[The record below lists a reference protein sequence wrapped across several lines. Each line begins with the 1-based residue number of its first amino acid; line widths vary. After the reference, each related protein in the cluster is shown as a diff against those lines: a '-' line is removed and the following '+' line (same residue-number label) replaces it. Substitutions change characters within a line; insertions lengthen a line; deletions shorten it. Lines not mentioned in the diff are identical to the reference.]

1 MQKANNNFTVE
12 ALVAKYRNFVDEHCP
27 KSCEFDGVHEFV
39 MPYNDEAEEQLLAT
53 LYKRVAGENA
63 DQAILEALSKYVADF
78 YVDALKET
86 ELVFLANHFSEVSES
101 IFDCLYHNLRTTL
114 DFSLEK
120 PSKVAYDTLTTA
132 KIGTGKT
139 IFIANSGFGD
149 IAMLFPGCTIKGY
162 SSEEE
167 NYKSEAWALGQ
178 IRLFAAGIKS
188 EIKPF
193 YEDTKN
199 SQYMSDVD
207 IAIFGTDDCYSDLF
221 FNGSEHLFLYMKPNS
236 EFLLFLDKQNAAGNS
251 MAGLTKMLVE
261 KKCIYSIVS
270 FEEPNAILS
279 TTQTTICVR
288 ANKSTSDVV
297 CIKNNATGEQMQLS
311 ANMLDPTILWPS
323 YYLTAKPKEGIS
335 LSEIVS
341 FLDFRPK
348 KKEDIV
354 FKKTTFN
361 DEKECIEWI
370 LSDKEKT
377 IPVIAPIN
385 LSTGYEDAELYE
397 AQLKQAGDPLFEKLL
412 GWLGKISQPCVFCY
426 GRKDKFIAGYIRK
439 IPSEGIVAY
448 RQLVCLVPKKGIDV
462 RYVAALLL
470 TPEVRNQIISI
481 CEGEVDAHLF
491 PLIMDKIIVPNH
503 TDLERATFLSEANYN
518 AFESSRKE
526 LEQEHKSYI
535 KAVHMRKHAL
545 TQSASSIEATFYAL
559 NAYRER
565 KEGTISDNERISRI
579 AQTTVKDAF
588 EYLSKATK
596 DLLVKLDHIADVE
609 YTFNKPEWI
618 NPEEFVESYIQK
630 HENGWV
636 NFKPVVKW
644 AKGHNLAD
652 KDLTDLSGETILHKG
667 EPIYTMMFPRDAL
680 KQILDNIV
688 SNAISHGF
696 IDKSCHNYQLRFS
709 WEIDGTTLKICVE
722 NNGAPIPSDRSTS
735 SLLEYGVSTS
745 LNSNGHHGI
754 GCNEID
760 GIMRK
765 YDGKIELVSSPDDEF
780 RVKYI
785 LTFNRIFSKLFRYER
800 LRFRLNPSSLG

>member
-1 MQKANNNFTVE
+1 MQTVNNNFTVE

-27 KSCEFDGVHEFV
+27 KSCESDGVHKFD

-162 SSEEE
+162 SSKEEICK
-167 NYKSEAWALGQ
+167 NKVWALGQ

-188 EIKPF
+188 EIKQ
-193 YEDTKN
+193 YSKDTEN
-199 SQYMSDVD
+199 SQYMADID
-207 IAIFGTDDCYSDLF
+207 IAIFGATENSSCIKAEMLF
-221 FNGSEHLFLYMKPNS
+221 TFMPQNS
-236 EFLLFLDKQNAAGNS
+236 ESMLFMNKREAVDLSLANFTTKLAKDKQ
-251 MAGLTKMLVE
+251 
-261 KKCIYSIVS
+261 IYSIVS
-270 FEEPNAILS
+270 LKETEETQARS
-279 TTQTTICVR
+279 TEKRIFLHV
-288 ANKSTSDVV
+288 NKAVNSSI
-297 CIKNNATGEQMQLS
+297 CIKNAVTGKETKISPDLL
-311 ANMLDPTILWPS
+311 NPEILWPS
-323 YYLTAKPKEGIS
+323 YYLTAKPKEGMS

-341 FLDFRPK
+341 FQDLKPK
-348 KKEDIV
+348 NKEDIV
-354 FKKTTFN
+354 FKKTRFN

-370 LSDKEKT
+370 LSDKEKN
-377 IPVIAPIN
+377 ILVVAPTN
-385 LSTGYEDAELYE
+385 LSTRYEDAKLCKENLHP
-397 AQLKQAGDPLFEKLL
+397 AGTPLFEKQLGLL
-412 GWLGKISQPCVFCY
+412 SNIMQPCVLLF
-426 GRKDKFIAGYIRK
+426 GRKDKLVAGYIK
-439 IPSEGIVAY
+439 DLPSEGIVAY
-448 RQLVCLVPKKGIDV
+448 WLFACLVPKEGIDV

-481 CEGEVDAHLF
+481 CEGEVDAQLF

-526 LEQEHKSYI
+526 LEQEHESYI
-535 KAVHMRKHAL
+535 KAVRMRKHAL
-545 TQSASSIEATFYAL
+545 TQSASAIEATFYAL

-565 KEGTISDNERISRI
+565 QNGTISDNERISHI
-579 AQTTVKDAF
+579 KQTTVKDAF
-588 EYLSKATK
+588 EYLSMATK

-609 YTFNKPEWI
+609 YTFTKPEWI

-696 IDKSCHNYQLRFS
+696 IDKSYHNYQLRFS
-709 WEIDGTTLKICVE
+709 WETDGTALKMCVE

-760 GIMRK
+760 SIMRK

-785 LTFNRIFSKLFRYER
+785 LTFNRTNILKTL
-800 LRFRLNPSSLG
+800 

>member
-1 MQKANNNFTVE
+1 MQTVNNNFTVE

-27 KSCEFDGVHEFV
+27 KESYWDPKEGNISGPLDPIDC
-39 MPYNDEAEEQLLAT
+39 YAEAHLLVT
-53 LYKRVAGENA
+53 LYKRIAGENT
-63 DQAILEALSKYVADF
+63 DQNILEALSKYTAAF
-78 YVDALKET
+78 YTNALNE
-86 ELVFLANHFSEVSES
+86 EEMDFLANHFSKVSTF
-101 IFDCLYHNLRTTL
+101 IFNNFADKYTKGWIGRPTQKVYEII
-114 DFSLEK
+114 EK
-120 PSKVAYDTLTTA
+120 LKKVEA
-132 KIGTGKT
+132 GKT
-139 IFIANSGFGD
+139 IFIGGAGLCD
-149 IAMLFPGCTIKGY
+149 MALLFPNCTIKGY
-162 SSEEE
+162 SEYDFFEEYIGDKE
-167 NYKSEAWALGQ
+167 MWALGQ

-193 YEDTKN
+193 HEDTKN

-207 IAIFGTDDCYSDLF
+207 IAIFDTADRYSYPF
-221 FNGSEHLFLYMKPNS
+221 SNGSEHLFQYMKPNS
-236 EFLLFLDKQNAAGNS
+236 KFLLFLDKQNAAGNS

-270 FEEPNAILS
+270 FEEPNAIFGTN
-279 TTQTTICVR
+279 TTKTTICVC
-288 ANKSTSDVV
+288 ANKAVSNVV
-297 CIKNNATGEQMQLS
+297 CIKNDATGDLIQLS

-323 YYLTAKPKEGIS
+323 YYLTAKSKEGIA

-341 FLDFRPK
+341 FQDLKPK
-348 KKEDIV
+348 NMEDIV

-370 LSDKEKT
+370 LSDKEKN
-377 IPVIAPIN
+377 ILVVAPTN
-385 LSTGYEDAELYE
+385 LSTRYEDAKLCKEILHP
-397 AQLKQAGDPLFEKLL
+397 AGDPLFEKQLGLL
-412 GWLGKISQPCVFCY
+412 CNIMQPCVLLY
-426 GRKDKFIAGYIRK
+426 GRKDKLVAGYIK
-439 IPSEGIVAY
+439 DLPSEGIVAY
-448 RQLVCLVPKKGIDV
+448 RQFACLVPKEGIDV

-470 TPEVRNQIISI
+470 TPEVKNQIMSI
-481 CEGEVDAHLF
+481 CEGEVDAQLF

-535 KAVHMRKHAL
+535 KAVRMRKHAL

-565 KEGTISDNERISRI
+565 KNGTISDNERISRI

-609 YTFNKPEWI
+609 YTFTKPEWI

-696 IDKSCHNYQLRFS
+696 IDKSYHNYQLRFS
-709 WEIDGTTLKICVE
+709 WETDGTALKMCVE

-745 LNSNGHHGI
+745 LNSKGHHGI

-760 GIMRK
+760 SIMRK
-765 YDGKIELVSSPDDEF
+765 YDGKIELVSSPDDKF

-785 LTFNRIFSKLFRYER
+785 LTFNRTNILKTL
-800 LRFRLNPSSLG
+800 

>member
-1 MQKANNNFTVE
+1 MQTVNNNFTVE

-27 KSCEFDGVHEFV
+27 KESYWDPKEGNISGPLDPIDC
-39 MPYNDEAEEQLLAT
+39 YAEAHLLVT
-53 LYKRVAGENA
+53 LYKRIAGENT
-63 DQAILEALSKYVADF
+63 DQNILEALSKYTAAF
-78 YVDALKET
+78 YTNALNE
-86 ELVFLANHFSEVSES
+86 EEMDFLANHFSKVSTF
-101 IFDCLYHNLRTTL
+101 IFNNFADKYTKGWIGRPTQKVYEII
-114 DFSLEK
+114 EK
-120 PSKVAYDTLTTA
+120 LKKVEA
-132 KIGTGKT
+132 GKT
-139 IFIANSGFGD
+139 IFIGGAGLCD
-149 IAMLFPGCTIKGY
+149 MALLFPNCTIKGY
-162 SSEEE
+162 SEYGFLEELSGDKE
-167 NYKSEAWALGQ
+167 MWALGQ

-188 EIKPF
+188 EIKPL

-207 IAIFGTDDCYSDLF
+207 IAIFDTADRYSYPF
-221 FNGSEHLFLYMKPNS
+221 SNGSEHLFQYMKPNS

-270 FEEPNAILS
+270 FEEPNAIFGTN
-279 TTQTTICVR
+279 TTKTTICVC
-288 ANKSTSDVV
+288 ANKAVSNIV
-297 CIKNNATGEQMQLS
+297 CIKNDATGDLIQLS

-323 YYLTAKPKEGIS
+323 YYLTAKSKEGIT

-341 FLDFRPK
+341 FQDLGPK
-348 KKEDIV
+348 NKENLV

-361 DEKECIEWI
+361 NEKECIEWI
-370 LSDKEKT
+370 LSDKEKN
-377 IPVIAPIN
+377 ILVVAPTN
-385 LSTGYEDAELYE
+385 LSTRYEDTKLCKENLHPAD
-397 AQLKQAGDPLFEKLL
+397 DPLFEKQL
-412 GWLGKISQPCVFCY
+412 GLFSNIMQPCVLLF
-426 GRKDKFIAGYIRK
+426 GRKDKLVAGYIK
-439 IPSEGIVAY
+439 DLPSEGIVAY
-448 RQLVCLVPKKGIDV
+448 SQLACLVPKEGIDV

-470 TPEVRNQIISI
+470 TSEVRNQIMSI
-481 CEGEVDAHLF
+481 CEGEVDAQLF

-535 KAVHMRKHAL
+535 KAVRMRKHAL
-545 TQSASSIEATFYAL
+545 TQSASAIEATFYAL

-565 KEGTISDNERISRI
+565 QNGTISDNERISRI
-579 AQTTVKDAF
+579 KQTTVKDAF
-588 EYLSKATK
+588 EYLSMATK

-609 YTFNKPEWI
+609 YTFTKPEWI
-618 NPEEFVESYIQK
+618 NPEEFVESYIQN

-644 AKGHNLAD
+644 TKGHNLAD
-652 KDLTDLSGETILHKG
+652 KDLTDLSGETILRKG

-696 IDKSCHNYQLRFS
+696 KDESRNDYQLCFS
-709 WEIDGTTLKICVE
+709 WETDGIALKICVE
-722 NNGAPIPSDRSTS
+722 NNGAPIPADRSTL

-785 LTFNRIFSKLFRYER
+785 LTFNRTNILKTL
-800 LRFRLNPSSLG
+800 

>member
-1 MQKANNNFTVE
+1 MQTVNNNFTVE

-27 KSCEFDGVHEFV
+27 KSCESDGVHKFD

-167 NYKSEAWALGQ
+167 ICKNKVWALGQ

-188 EIKPF
+188 EIKQ
-193 YEDTKN
+193 YSKDTEN
-199 SQYMSDVD
+199 SQYMADID
-207 IAIFGTDDCYSDLF
+207 IAIFGATENSSCIKAEMLF
-221 FNGSEHLFLYMKPNS
+221 TFMPQNS
-236 EFLLFLDKQNAAGNS
+236 ESMLFMNKREAVDLSLANFTTKLAKDKQ
-251 MAGLTKMLVE
+251 
-261 KKCIYSIVS
+261 IYSIVS
-270 FEEPNAILS
+270 LKETEETQARS
-279 TTQTTICVR
+279 TEKRIFLHV
-288 ANKSTSDVV
+288 NKAVNSSI
-297 CIKNNATGEQMQLS
+297 CIKNAVTGKETKISPDLL
-311 ANMLDPTILWPS
+311 NPEILWPS
-323 YYLTAKPKEGIS
+323 YYLTAKPKEGMS

-341 FLDFRPK
+341 FQDLKPK
-348 KKEDIV
+348 NKEDIV
-354 FKKTTFN
+354 FKKTRFN

-370 LSDKEKT
+370 LSDKEKN
-377 IPVIAPIN
+377 ILVVAPTN
-385 LSTGYEDAELYE
+385 LSTRYEDAKLCKENLHP
-397 AQLKQAGDPLFEKLL
+397 AGTPLFEKQLGLL
-412 GWLGKISQPCVFCY
+412 SNIMQPCVLLF
-426 GRKDKFIAGYIRK
+426 GRKDKLVAGYIK
-439 IPSEGIVAY
+439 DLPSEGIVAY
-448 RQLVCLVPKKGIDV
+448 WLFACFVPKEGIDV

-481 CEGEVDAHLF
+481 CEGEVDAQLF

-526 LEQEHKSYI
+526 LEQEHESYI
-535 KAVHMRKHAL
+535 KAVRMRKHAL
-545 TQSASSIEATFYAL
+545 TQSASAIEATFYAL

-565 KEGTISDNERISRI
+565 QNGTISDNERISRI
-579 AQTTVKDAF
+579 KQTTVKDAF
-588 EYLSKATK
+588 EYLSMATK

-609 YTFNKPEWI
+609 YTFTKPEWI

-652 KDLTDLSGETILHKG
+652 KDLTDLSEEIILHKG
-667 EPIYTMMFPRDAL
+667 DPIYTMMFPRDAL

-696 IDKSCHNYQLRFS
+696 KDESRHDYQLRFS
-709 WEIDGTTLKICVE
+709 WETDGTALKICVE

-760 GIMRK
+760 SIMRK
-765 YDGKIELVSSPDDEF
+765 YDGMIELVSSPDDEF

-785 LTFNRIFSKLFRYER
+785 LTFNRTNILKTL
-800 LRFRLNPSSLG
+800 

>member
-1 MQKANNNFTVE
+1 MQTVNNNFTVE

-27 KSCEFDGVHEFV
+27 KESYGDPKEGKISGPFD
-39 MPYNDEAEEQLLAT
+39 PIDTYPEAHLLVT

-63 DQAILEALSKYVADF
+63 AQNILEALSKYTVAF
-78 YVDALKET
+78 YANALNE
-86 ELVFLANHFSEVSES
+86 EEMDYLANHFSKVSTF
-101 IFDCLYHNLRTTL
+101 IFNNFADKYSHCWIDRL
-114 DFSLEK
+114 SQ
-120 PSKVAYDTLTTA
+120 KVYEI
-132 KIGTGKT
+132 IGKLKKVEAGKT
-139 IFIANSGFGD
+139 IFIGGAGLCD
-149 IAMLFPGCTIKGY
+149 IALLFPNCTIKGY
-162 SSEEE
+162 SEYGFFEELSGDKE
-167 NYKSEAWALGQ
+167 MWALGQ

-193 YEDTKN
+193 CEDTKN

-207 IAIFGTDDCYSDLF
+207 IAIFDTADCYSYPLS
-221 FNGSEHLFLYMKPNS
+221 NGSEHLFQYMKPNS
-236 EFLLFLDKQNAAGNS
+236 EFLLFLDKQYAAGNS
-251 MAGLTKMLVE
+251 MAGLGKMLVE
-261 KKCIYSIVS
+261 KKSIYSIVS
-270 FEEPNAILS
+270 FEEPNTILRTD
-279 TTQTTICVR
+279 TTKTTICVR

-323 YYLTAKPKEGIS
+323 YYLTEKPKEGIS

-341 FLDFRPK
+341 FLDLRPK
-348 KKEDIV
+348 KKEDFV
-354 FKKTTFN
+354 FKKTKFN
-361 DEKECIEWI
+361 DEKDGIEWI
-370 LSDKEKT
+370 LSDKEKNILVVT
-377 IPVIAPIN
+377 PKN
-385 LSTGYEDAELYE
+385 LSTGYEDAELCKE
-397 AQLKQAGDPLFEKLL
+397 KLNLAGDPIFENHLGLL
-412 GWLGKISQPCVFCY
+412 SKIMQPCILLY
-426 GRKDKFIAGYIRK
+426 GRKDKFVAGYIK
-439 IPSEGIVAY
+439 DLPSEGIVAY
-448 RQLVCLVPKKGIDV
+448 SQLACLVPKEGIDV
-462 RYVAALLL
+462 RYVTALLL
-470 TPEVRNQIISI
+470 TPEVKNQIMSI
-481 CEGEVDAHLF
+481 CEGEVDVQLF

-503 TDLERATFLSEANYN
+503 SDLERATFLSEANYN
-518 AFESSRKE
+518 AFASSRKE
-526 LEQEHKSYI
+526 LEQEHKHYV
-535 KAVHMRKHAL
+535 KAVRMRKHAL

-565 KEGTISDNERISRI
+565 KNGTISDNERISRI

-609 YTFNKPEWI
+609 YTFTKPEWI

-630 HENGWV
+630 YENGWV

-652 KDLTDLSGETILHKG
+652 KDLTDLSGEIILHKG

-696 IDKSCHNYQLRFS
+696 KVESRHDYQLRFS
-709 WEIDGTTLKICVE
+709 WETDGIALKICVE

-780 RVKYI
+780 KVKYI
-785 LTFNRIFSKLFRYER
+785 LTFNRTNILKTL
-800 LRFRLNPSSLG
+800 

>member
-1 MQKANNNFTVE
+1 MQTVNNNFTVE

-27 KSCEFDGVHEFV
+27 KESYWDPKEGNISGPLDPIDC
-39 MPYNDEAEEQLLAT
+39 YAEAHLLVT
-53 LYKRVAGENA
+53 LYKRIAGENT
-63 DQAILEALSKYVADF
+63 DQNILEALSKYTVAF
-78 YVDALKET
+78 YTNALNE
-86 ELVFLANHFSEVSES
+86 EEMDFLANHFSKVSTF
-101 IFDCLYHNLRTTL
+101 IFNNFADKYTKGWIGRPTQKVYEII
-114 DFSLEK
+114 EK
-120 PSKVAYDTLTTA
+120 LKKVEA
-132 KIGTGKT
+132 GKT
-139 IFIANSGFGD
+139 IFIGGAGLCD
-149 IAMLFPGCTIKGY
+149 MALLFPNCTIKGY
-162 SSEEE
+162 SEYDFFEEHIGDKE
-167 NYKSEAWALGQ
+167 MWALGQ

-193 YEDTKN
+193 HEDTKN

-207 IAIFGTDDCYSDLF
+207 IAIFDTADRYSYPF
-221 FNGSEHLFLYMKPNS
+221 SNGSEHLFQYMKPNS
-236 EFLLFLDKQNAAGNS
+236 KFLLFLDKQNAAGNS

-270 FEEPNAILS
+270 FEEPNAIFGTN
-279 TTQTTICVR
+279 TTKTTICVC
-288 ANKSTSDVV
+288 ANKAVSNVV
-297 CIKNNATGEQMQLS
+297 CIKNDATGDLIQLS

-323 YYLTAKPKEGIS
+323 YYLTAKSKEGIA

-341 FLDFRPK
+341 FQDLKPK
-348 KKEDIV
+348 NMEDIV

-370 LSDKEKT
+370 LSDKEKN
-377 IPVIAPIN
+377 ILVVAPTN
-385 LSTGYEDAELYE
+385 LSTRYEDAKLCKENLHP
-397 AQLKQAGDPLFEKLL
+397 AGDPLFEKQLGLL
-412 GWLGKISQPCVFCY
+412 CNIMQPCVLLY
-426 GRKDKFIAGYIRK
+426 GRKDKLVAGYIK
-439 IPSEGIVAY
+439 DLPSEGIVAY
-448 RQLVCLVPKKGIDV
+448 RQFACLVPKEGIDV

-470 TPEVRNQIISI
+470 TPEVKNQIMSI
-481 CEGEVDAHLF
+481 CEGEVDAQLF

-535 KAVHMRKHAL
+535 KAVRMRKHAL

-565 KEGTISDNERISRI
+565 KNGTISDNERISRI

-588 EYLSKATK
+588 EYLSMATK

-609 YTFNKPEWI
+609 YTFTKPEWI

-696 IDKSCHNYQLRFS
+696 IDKSYHNYQLRFS
-709 WEIDGTTLKICVE
+709 WETDGTALKMCVE

-760 GIMRK
+760 SIMRK

-785 LTFNRIFSKLFRYER
+785 LTFNRTNILKTL
-800 LRFRLNPSSLG
+800 

>member
-1 MQKANNNFTVE
+1 MQTVNNNFTVE

-27 KSCEFDGVHEFV
+27 KESYWDPKEGNISGPLDPIDC
-39 MPYNDEAEEQLLAT
+39 YAEAHLLVT
-53 LYKRVAGENA
+53 LYKRIAGENT
-63 DQAILEALSKYVADF
+63 DQNILEALSKYTAAF
-78 YVDALKET
+78 YTNALNE
-86 ELVFLANHFSEVSES
+86 EEMDFLANHFSKVSTF
-101 IFDCLYHNLRTTL
+101 IFNNFADKYTKGWIGRPTQKVYEII
-114 DFSLEK
+114 EK
-120 PSKVAYDTLTTA
+120 LKKVEA
-132 KIGTGKT
+132 GKT
-139 IFIANSGFGD
+139 IFIGGAGLCD
-149 IAMLFPGCTIKGY
+149 MALLFPNCTIKGY
-162 SSEEE
+162 SEYGFLEELSGDKE
-167 NYKSEAWALGQ
+167 MWALGQ

-188 EIKPF
+188 EIKPL

-207 IAIFGTDDCYSDLF
+207 IAIFDTADRYSYPF
-221 FNGSEHLFLYMKPNS
+221 SNGSEHLFQYMKPNS

-270 FEEPNAILS
+270 FEEPNAIFGTN
-279 TTQTTICVR
+279 TTKTTICVC
-288 ANKSTSDVV
+288 ANKAVSNIV
-297 CIKNNATGEQMQLS
+297 CIKNDATGDLIQLS
-311 ANMLDPTILWPS
+311 ANMLDPTILWSS
-323 YYLTAKPKEGIS
+323 YYLTAKSKEGIT

-341 FLDFRPK
+341 FQDLGPK
-348 KKEDIV
+348 NKENLV

-370 LSDKEKT
+370 LSDKEKN
-377 IPVIAPIN
+377 ILVVAPTN
-385 LSTGYEDAELYE
+385 LSTRYEDTKLCKENLHPAD
-397 AQLKQAGDPLFEKLL
+397 DPLFEKQL
-412 GWLGKISQPCVFCY
+412 GLFSNIMQPCVLLF
-426 GRKDKFIAGYIRK
+426 GRKDKLVAGYIK
-439 IPSEGIVAY
+439 DLPSEGIVAY
-448 RQLVCLVPKKGIDV
+448 RQFACLVPKEGIDV
-462 RYVAALLL
+462 RYVTALLL
-470 TPEVRNQIISI
+470 IPEVRNQIMSI
-481 CEGEVDAHLF
+481 CEGEVDAQLF

-535 KAVHMRKHAL
+535 KAVRMRKHAL
-545 TQSASSIEATFYAL
+545 TQSASAIEATFYAL

-565 KEGTISDNERISRI
+565 QNGTISDNERISRI
-579 AQTTVKDAF
+579 KQTTVKDAF
-588 EYLSKATK
+588 EYLSMATK

-609 YTFNKPEWI
+609 YTFTKPEWI
-618 NPEEFVESYIQK
+618 NPEEFIESYIQK

-644 AKGHNLAD
+644 TKGHNLAD
-652 KDLTDLSGETILHKG
+652 KDLTDLSGETILRKG

-696 IDKSCHNYQLRFS
+696 KDESRNDYQLCFS
-709 WEIDGTTLKICVE
+709 WETDGIALKICVE
-722 NNGAPIPSDRSTS
+722 NNGAPIPADRSTS

-785 LTFNRIFSKLFRYER
+785 LTFNRTNILKTL
-800 LRFRLNPSSLG
+800 

>member
-1 MQKANNNFTVE
+1 
-12 ALVAKYRNFVDEHCP
+12 
-27 KSCEFDGVHEFV
+27 
-39 MPYNDEAEEQLLAT
+39 
-53 LYKRVAGENA
+53 
-63 DQAILEALSKYVADF
+63 
-78 YVDALKET
+78 
-86 ELVFLANHFSEVSES
+86 
-101 IFDCLYHNLRTTL
+101 
-114 DFSLEK
+114 
-120 PSKVAYDTLTTA
+120 
-132 KIGTGKT
+132 
-139 IFIANSGFGD
+139 
-149 IAMLFPGCTIKGY
+149 
-162 SSEEE
+162 
-167 NYKSEAWALGQ
+167 
-178 IRLFAAGIKS
+178 
-188 EIKPF
+188 
-193 YEDTKN
+193 
-199 SQYMSDVD
+199 
-207 IAIFGTDDCYSDLF
+207 
-221 FNGSEHLFLYMKPNS
+221 MKPNS
-236 EFLLFLDKQNAAGNS
+236 KFLLFLDKQNAAGNS

-270 FEEPNAILS
+270 FEEPNAIFGTN
-279 TTQTTICVR
+279 TTKTTICVC
-288 ANKSTSDVV
+288 ANKAVSNVV
-297 CIKNNATGEQMQLS
+297 CIKNDATGDLIQLS

-323 YYLTAKPKEGIS
+323 YYLTAKSKEGIA

-341 FLDFRPK
+341 FQDLKPK
-348 KKEDIV
+348 NMEDIV

-370 LSDKEKT
+370 LSDKEKN
-377 IPVIAPIN
+377 ILVVAPTN
-385 LSTGYEDAELYE
+385 LSTRYEDAKLCKEILHP
-397 AQLKQAGDPLFEKLL
+397 AGDPLFEKQLGLL
-412 GWLGKISQPCVFCY
+412 CNIMQPCVLLY
-426 GRKDKFIAGYIRK
+426 GRKDKLVAGYIK
-439 IPSEGIVAY
+439 DLPSEGIVAY
-448 RQLVCLVPKKGIDV
+448 RQFACLVPKEGIDV

-470 TPEVRNQIISI
+470 TPEVKNQIMSI
-481 CEGEVDAHLF
+481 CEGEVDAQLF

-535 KAVHMRKHAL
+535 KAVRMRKHAL
-545 TQSASSIEATFYAL
+545 TQSASAIEATFYAL

-565 KEGTISDNERISRI
+565 QNGTISDNERISRI
-579 AQTTVKDAF
+579 KQTTVKDAF
-588 EYLSKATK
+588 EYLSMATK

-609 YTFNKPEWI
+609 YTFTKPEWI
-618 NPEEFVESYIQK
+618 NPEEFVESYIQN

-652 KDLTDLSGETILHKG
+652 KDLTDLSGEIILHKG
-667 EPIYTMMFPRDAL
+667 DPINTMIFPRDAL

-696 IDKSCHNYQLRFS
+696 KDESRHDYQLRFS
-709 WEIDGTTLKICVE
+709 WETDGTALKMCVE
-722 NNGAPIPSDRSTS
+722 NNGAPIPADRSTL

-785 LTFNRIFSKLFRYER
+785 LT
-800 LRFRLNPSSLG
+800 P

>member
-1 MQKANNNFTVE
+1 MQTVNNNFTVE

-27 KSCEFDGVHEFV
+27 KSCESDGVHKFD
-39 MPYNDEAEEQLLAT
+39 MPYYDEAEEQLLAT

-167 NYKSEAWALGQ
+167 ICKNKVWALGQ

-188 EIKPF
+188 EIKQ
-193 YEDTKN
+193 YSKDTEN
-199 SQYMSDVD
+199 SQYMADID
-207 IAIFGTDDCYSDLF
+207 IAIFGATENSSCIKAEMLF
-221 FNGSEHLFLYMKPNS
+221 TFMPQNS
-236 EFLLFLDKQNAAGNS
+236 ESMLFMNKREAVDLSLANFTTKLAKDKQ
-251 MAGLTKMLVE
+251 
-261 KKCIYSIVS
+261 IYSIVS
-270 FEEPNAILS
+270 LKETEETQARS
-279 TTQTTICVR
+279 TEKRIFLHV
-288 ANKSTSDVV
+288 NKAVNSSI
-297 CIKNNATGEQMQLS
+297 CIKNAVTGKETKISPDLL
-311 ANMLDPTILWPS
+311 NPEILWPS
-323 YYLTAKPKEGIS
+323 YYLTAKPKEGMS

-341 FLDFRPK
+341 FQDLKPK
-348 KKEDIV
+348 NKEDIV
-354 FKKTTFN
+354 FKKTRFN

-370 LSDKEKT
+370 LSDKEKN
-377 IPVIAPIN
+377 ILVVAPTN
-385 LSTGYEDAELYE
+385 LSTRYEDAKLCKENLHP
-397 AQLKQAGDPLFEKLL
+397 AGTPLFEKQLGLL
-412 GWLGKISQPCVFCY
+412 SNIMQPCVLLF
-426 GRKDKFIAGYIRK
+426 GRKDKLVAGYIK
-439 IPSEGIVAY
+439 DLPSEGIVAY
-448 RQLVCLVPKKGIDV
+448 WLFACLVPKEGIDV

-481 CEGEVDAHLF
+481 CEGEVDAQLF

-526 LEQEHKSYI
+526 LEQEHESYI
-535 KAVHMRKHAL
+535 KAVRMRKHAL
-545 TQSASSIEATFYAL
+545 TQSASAIEATFYAL

-565 KEGTISDNERISRI
+565 QNGTISDNERISHI
-579 AQTTVKDAF
+579 KQTTVKDAF
-588 EYLSKATK
+588 EYLSMATK

-609 YTFNKPEWI
+609 YTFTKPEWI

-696 IDKSCHNYQLRFS
+696 IDKSYHNYQLRFS
-709 WEIDGTTLKICVE
+709 WETDGTALKMCVE

-760 GIMRK
+760 SIMRK

-785 LTFNRIFSKLFRYER
+785 LTFNRTNILKTL
-800 LRFRLNPSSLG
+800 

>member
-1 MQKANNNFTVE
+1 MQTVNNNFTVE

-27 KSCEFDGVHEFV
+27 KSCESDGVHEFA

-63 DQAILEALSKYVADF
+63 DSNILEALSKYTEEF
-78 YVDALKET
+78 YAKGLNET
-86 ELVFLANHFSEVSES
+86 ELTFLTNNFAEVSTY
-101 IFDCLYHNLRTTL
+101 IFSYFADKYYREHLV
-114 DFSLEK
+114 SLLNK
-120 PSKVAYDTLTTA
+120 PTKKVNEIIASA
-132 KIGTGKT
+132 KIEDGET

-149 IAMLFPGCTIKGY
+149 LAMLFPNCIIKGY
-162 SSEEE
+162 SFVVKRPYINEI
-167 NYKSEAWALGQ
+167 WALGQ

-207 IAIFGTDDCYSDLF
+207 IAIFGYSYLF
-221 FNGSEHLFLYMKPNS
+221 FNGSEHLFQYMKPNS

-251 MAGLTKMLVE
+251 MAGLGKMLVE

-270 FEEPNAILS
+270 FEEPNDTILS
-279 TTQTTICVR
+279 TTKTTICVR

-323 YYLTAKPKEGIS
+323 YYLTEKPKEGIS

-341 FLDFRPK
+341 FLDLSLWE
-348 KKEDIV
+348 KEDFV
-354 FKKTTFN
+354 FTFN
-361 DEKECIEWI
+361 YEKEKWI

-377 IPVIAPIN
+377 IPVIVPIN
-385 LSTGYEDAELYE
+385 LSSRYEDAELYE
-397 AQLKQAGDPLFEKLL
+397 AQLKQAGDPMFENFL
-412 GWLGKISQPCVFCY
+412 GWLDKISLPCVFCY
-426 GRKDKFIAGYIRK
+426 GRKDKFVAGYIRK

-481 CEGEVDAHLF
+481 CEGEVDAQLF

-535 KAVHMRKHAL
+535 KAVRMRKHAL
-545 TQSASSIEATFYAL
+545 TQSASAIEATFYAL

-565 KEGTISDNERISRI
+565 QNGTISDNERISRI
-579 AQTTVKDAF
+579 KQTTVKDAF
-588 EYLSKATK
+588 EYLSMATK

-609 YTFNKPEWI
+609 YTFTKPEWI
-618 NPEEFVESYIQK
+618 NPEEFIESYIQK

-644 AKGHNLAD
+644 TKGHNLAD
-652 KDLTDLSGETILHKG
+652 KDLTDSSGETILRKG

-688 SNAISHGF
+688 SNAIAHGF
-696 IDKSCHNYQLRFS
+696 KDESHNDYQLRFS
-709 WEIDGTTLKICVE
+709 WETDGIALKICVE
-722 NNGAPIPSDRSTS
+722 NNGAPIPTDRSTS

-785 LTFNRIFSKLFRYER
+785 LTFNRTNILKTL
-800 LRFRLNPSSLG
+800 

>member
-1 MQKANNNFTVE
+1 MQTVNNNFTVE

-27 KSCEFDGVHEFV
+27 KSCESDGVHKFD

-167 NYKSEAWALGQ
+167 ICKNKVWALGQ

-188 EIKPF
+188 EIKQ
-193 YEDTKN
+193 YSKDTEN
-199 SQYMSDVD
+199 SQYMADID
-207 IAIFGTDDCYSDLF
+207 IAIFGATENSSCIKAEMLF
-221 FNGSEHLFLYMKPNS
+221 TFMPQNS
-236 EFLLFLDKQNAAGNS
+236 ESMLFMNKREAVDLSLANFTTKLAKDKQ
-251 MAGLTKMLVE
+251 
-261 KKCIYSIVS
+261 IYSIVS
-270 FEEPNAILS
+270 LKETEETQARS
-279 TTQTTICVR
+279 TEKRIFLHV
-288 ANKSTSDVV
+288 NKAVNSSI
-297 CIKNNATGEQMQLS
+297 CIKNAVTGKETKISPDLL
-311 ANMLDPTILWPS
+311 NPEILWPS
-323 YYLTAKPKEGIS
+323 YYLTAKPKEGMS

-341 FLDFRPK
+341 FQDLKPK
-348 KKEDIV
+348 NKEDIV
-354 FKKTTFN
+354 FKKTRFN

-370 LSDKEKT
+370 LSDKEKN
-377 IPVIAPIN
+377 ILVVAPTN
-385 LSTGYEDAELYE
+385 LSTRYEDAKLCKENLHP
-397 AQLKQAGDPLFEKLL
+397 AGTPLFEKQLGLL
-412 GWLGKISQPCVFCY
+412 SNIMQPCVLLF
-426 GRKDKFIAGYIRK
+426 GRKDKLVAGYIK
-439 IPSEGIVAY
+439 DLPTEGIVAY
-448 RQLVCLVPKKGIDV
+448 WLFACLVPKEGIDV

-481 CEGEVDAHLF
+481 CEGEVDAQLF

-526 LEQEHKSYI
+526 LEQEHESYI
-535 KAVHMRKHAL
+535 KAVRMRKHAL
-545 TQSASSIEATFYAL
+545 TQSASAIEATFYAL

-565 KEGTISDNERISRI
+565 QNGTISDNERISRI
-579 AQTTVKDAF
+579 KQTTVKDAF
-588 EYLSKATK
+588 EYLSMATK

-609 YTFNKPEWI
+609 YTFTKPEWI

-696 IDKSCHNYQLRFS
+696 IDKSYHNYQLRFS
-709 WEIDGTTLKICVE
+709 WETDGTALKMCVE

-760 GIMRK
+760 SIMRK

-785 LTFNRIFSKLFRYER
+785 LTFNRTNILKTL
-800 LRFRLNPSSLG
+800 

>member
-1 MQKANNNFTVE
+1 MQTVNNNFTVE
-12 ALVAKYRNFVDEHCP
+12 ALVAKYRNFVKENCP
-27 KSCEFDGVHEFV
+27 KELAWDPETGEFPAPMD
-39 MPYNDEAEEQLLAT
+39 PIDTYPEAHLLVT

-63 DQAILEALSKYVADF
+63 DQNILEALSKYTTAF
-78 YVDALKET
+78 YTNALNE
-86 ELVFLANHFSEVSES
+86 EEMFFLANHFSKVSTF
-101 IFDCLYHNLRTTL
+101 IFNNFADEYTTCWIGRL
-114 DFSLEK
+114 SQKVYEIIEK
-120 PSKVAYDTLTTA
+120 LKKVEA
-132 KIGTGKT
+132 GKT
-139 IFIANSGFGD
+139 IFIGGAGLCD
-149 IAMLFPGCTIKGY
+149 IALLFPNCTIKGY
-162 SSEEE
+162 SEYGFFEELSGDKE
-167 NYKSEAWALGQ
+167 MWALGQ

-207 IAIFGTDDCYSDLF
+207 IAIFDTADSYSYPLS
-221 FNGSEHLFLYMKPNS
+221 NGSEHLFRYMKPNS
-236 EFLLFLDKQNAAGNS
+236 EFLLFLDKQYAAGNS
-251 MAGLTKMLVE
+251 MAGLGKMLVE

-270 FEEPNAILS
+270 FEEPNTILS
-279 TTQTTICVR
+279 TTKTTICVR

-323 YYLTAKPKEGIS
+323 YYLTEKPKEGIS

-348 KKEDIV
+348 KKEDLA

-361 DEKECIEWI
+361 DKKECIEWI

-397 AQLKQAGDPLFEKLL
+397 AQLKQAGDPLFEKFL
-412 GWLGKISQPCVFCY
+412 GWLGKISLPCVFCY
-426 GRKDKFIAGYIRK
+426 GRKDKFVAGYIRK

-470 TPEVRNQIISI
+470 TPEVRNQIMSI
-481 CEGEVDAHLF
+481 CEGEVDAQLF

-535 KAVHMRKHAL
+535 KAVRMRKHAL
-545 TQSASSIEATFYAL
+545 TQSASSIKATFYAL
-559 NAYRER
+559 NAYRIR
-565 KEGTISDNERISRI
+565 QNGTISDNERITPI
-579 AQTTVKDAF
+579 KQTTVKDAF
-588 EYLSKATK
+588 EYLSSATK

-609 YTFNKPEWI
+609 YTFAKPEWI
-618 NPEEFVESYIQK
+618 NPEEFMESYIEQ

-636 NFKPVVKW
+636 NFKPVVTW
-644 AKGHNLAD
+644 SKGHNLA
-652 KDLTDLSGETILHKG
+652 KQDLKDLSGEIILHKG
-667 EPIYTMMFPRDAL
+667 EPIHTMLFPKDAL
-680 KQILDNIV
+680 KQVLDNIV

-696 IDKSCHNYQLRFS
+696 KDESRNDYLLRFS
-709 WEIDGTTLKICVE
+709 WETDGIALKMCVE
-722 NNGAPIPSDRSTS
+722 NNGLPIPADRSTS

-765 YDGKIELVSSPDDEF
+765 YDGNVELVPSPEDEF
-780 RVKYI
+780 KVKYV
-785 LTFNRIFSKLFRYER
+785 LTFNRTNTLKTL
-800 LRFRLNPSSLG
+800 

>member
-1 MQKANNNFTVE
+1 MQTVNNNFTVE

-27 KSCEFDGVHEFV
+27 KSCESDGVHKFD

-167 NYKSEAWALGQ
+167 ICKNKVWALGQ

-188 EIKPF
+188 EIKQ
-193 YEDTKN
+193 YSKDTEN
-199 SQYMSDVD
+199 SQYMADID
-207 IAIFGTDDCYSDLF
+207 IAIFGATENSSCIKAEMLF
-221 FNGSEHLFLYMKPNS
+221 TFMPQNS
-236 EFLLFLDKQNAAGNS
+236 ESMLFMNKREAVDLSLANFTTKLAKDKQ
-251 MAGLTKMLVE
+251 
-261 KKCIYSIVS
+261 IYSIVS
-270 FEEPNAILS
+270 LKETEETQARS
-279 TTQTTICVR
+279 TEKRIFLHV
-288 ANKSTSDVV
+288 NKAVNSSI
-297 CIKNNATGEQMQLS
+297 CIKNAVTGKETKISPDLL
-311 ANMLDPTILWPS
+311 NPEILWPS
-323 YYLTAKPKEGIS
+323 YYLTAKPKEGMS

-341 FLDFRPK
+341 FQDLKPK
-348 KKEDIV
+348 NKEDIV
-354 FKKTTFN
+354 FKKTRFN

-370 LSDKEKT
+370 LSDKEKN
-377 IPVIAPIN
+377 ILVVAPTN
-385 LSTGYEDAELYE
+385 LSTRYEDAKLCKENLHP
-397 AQLKQAGDPLFEKLL
+397 AGTPLFEKQLGLL
-412 GWLGKISQPCVFCY
+412 SNIMQPCVLLF
-426 GRKDKFIAGYIRK
+426 GRKDKLVAGYIK
-439 IPSEGIVAY
+439 DLPSEGIVAY
-448 RQLVCLVPKKGIDV
+448 WLFACLVPKEGIDV

-481 CEGEVDAHLF
+481 CEGEVDAQLF

-526 LEQEHKSYI
+526 LEQEHESYI
-535 KAVHMRKHAL
+535 KAVRMRKHAL
-545 TQSASSIEATFYAL
+545 TQSASAIEATFYAL

-565 KEGTISDNERISRI
+565 QNGTISDNERISHI
-579 AQTTVKDAF
+579 KQTTVKDAF
-588 EYLSKATK
+588 EYLSMATK

-609 YTFNKPEWI
+609 YTFTKPEWI

-696 IDKSCHNYQLRFS
+696 IDKSYHNYQLRFS
-709 WEIDGTTLKICVE
+709 WETDGTALKMCVE

-760 GIMRK
+760 SIMRK

-785 LTFNRIFSKLFRYER
+785 LTFKRTNILKTL
-800 LRFRLNPSSLG
+800 

>member
-1 MQKANNNFTVE
+1 MQTVNNNFTVE

-27 KSCEFDGVHEFV
+27 KESYWDPKEGNISGPLDPIDC
-39 MPYNDEAEEQLLAT
+39 YAEAHLLVT
-53 LYKRVAGENA
+53 LYKRIAGENT
-63 DQAILEALSKYVADF
+63 DQNILEALSKYTAAF
-78 YVDALKET
+78 YTNALNE
-86 ELVFLANHFSEVSES
+86 EEMDFLANHFSKVSTF
-101 IFDCLYHNLRTTL
+101 IFNNFADKYTKGWIGRPTQKVYEII
-114 DFSLEK
+114 EK
-120 PSKVAYDTLTTA
+120 LKKVEA
-132 KIGTGKT
+132 GKT
-139 IFIANSGFGD
+139 IFIGGAGLCD
-149 IAMLFPGCTIKGY
+149 MALLFPNCTIKGY
-162 SSEEE
+162 SEYDFFEEHIGDKE
-167 NYKSEAWALGQ
+167 MWALGQ

-193 YEDTKN
+193 HEDTKN

-207 IAIFGTDDCYSDLF
+207 IAIFDTADRYSYPF
-221 FNGSEHLFLYMKPNS
+221 SNGSEHLFQYMKPNS
-236 EFLLFLDKQNAAGNS
+236 KFLLFLDKQNAAGNS

-270 FEEPNAILS
+270 FEEPNAIFGTN
-279 TTQTTICVR
+279 TTKTTICVC
-288 ANKSTSDVV
+288 ANKAVSNVV
-297 CIKNNATGEQMQLS
+297 CIKNDATGDLIQLS

-323 YYLTAKPKEGIS
+323 YYLTAKSKEGIA

-341 FLDFRPK
+341 FQDLKPK
-348 KKEDIV
+348 NMEDIV

-370 LSDKEKT
+370 LSDKEKN
-377 IPVIAPIN
+377 ILVVAPTN
-385 LSTGYEDAELYE
+385 LSTRYEDAKLCKENLHP
-397 AQLKQAGDPLFEKLL
+397 AGDPLFEKQLGLL
-412 GWLGKISQPCVFCY
+412 CNIMQPCVLLY
-426 GRKDKFIAGYIRK
+426 GRKDKLVAGYIK
-439 IPSEGIVAY
+439 DLPSEGIVAY
-448 RQLVCLVPKKGIDV
+448 RQFACLVPKEGIDV

-470 TPEVRNQIISI
+470 TPEVKNQIMSI
-481 CEGEVDAHLF
+481 CEGEVDAQLF

-535 KAVHMRKHAL
+535 KAVRMRKHAL

-565 KEGTISDNERISRI
+565 KNGTISDNERISRI

-609 YTFNKPEWI
+609 YTFTKPEWI

-696 IDKSCHNYQLRFS
+696 KDESRHDYQLRFS
-709 WEIDGTTLKICVE
+709 WETDGTALKICVE

-785 LTFNRIFSKLFRYER
+785 LTFNRTNILKTL
-800 LRFRLNPSSLG
+800 

>member
-1 MQKANNNFTVE
+1 MQTVKSNFTVE

-27 KSCEFDGVHEFV
+27 KESYWDPKEGNISGPFD
-39 MPYNDEAEEQLLAT
+39 PIDCYAEAHLLVT
-53 LYKRVAGENA
+53 LYKRIAGENT
-63 DQAILEALSKYVADF
+63 DQNILEALSKYTAAF
-78 YVDALKET
+78 YTNALNE
-86 ELVFLANHFSEVSES
+86 EEMDFLANHFSKVSTF
-101 IFDCLYHNLRTTL
+101 IFDNFADKYTHCWIDRL
-114 DFSLEK
+114 SQ
-120 PSKVAYDTLTTA
+120 KVYEI
-132 KIGTGKT
+132 IGTLKEVEAEKT
-139 IFIANSGFGD
+139 IFIGGAGLCD
-149 IAMLFPGCTIKGY
+149 IAMLFPNCTIKGY
-162 SSEEE
+162 SEYGFVEELSGDKE
-167 NYKSEAWALGQ
+167 MWALGQ

-207 IAIFGTDDCYSDLF
+207 IAIFDTVDSYSYPLS
-221 FNGSEHLFLYMKPNS
+221 NGSEHLFRYMKPNS
-236 EFLLFLDKQNAAGNS
+236 EFLLFLDKQYAAGNS
-251 MAGLTKMLVE
+251 MAGLGKMLVE

-270 FEEPNAILS
+270 FEEPNTILRND
-279 TTQTTICVR
+279 TTKTTICVR

-311 ANMLDPTILWPS
+311 TNMLDPTILWPS
-323 YYLTAKPKEGIS
+323 YYLTEKPKEGIS

-397 AQLKQAGDPLFEKLL
+397 AQLKQAGDPLFEKFL
-412 GWLGKISQPCVFCY
+412 GWLGKISLPCVFCY
-426 GRKDKFIAGYIRK
+426 GRKDKFVAGYIRK

-535 KAVHMRKHAL
+535 KAVRMRKHAL

-565 KEGTISDNERISRI
+565 KNGTISDNERISRI

-618 NPEEFVESYIQK
+618 NPEEFIESYIQK

-696 IDKSCHNYQLRFS
+696 IDKSCHNYRLRFS

-722 NNGAPIPSDRSTS
+722 NNGAPIPSDRNTS

-785 LTFNRIFSKLFRYER
+785 LTFNRTNILKTL
-800 LRFRLNPSSLG
+800 

>member
-1 MQKANNNFTVE
+1 MQTVNNNFTVE

-27 KSCEFDGVHEFV
+27 KSCESDGVHKFD

-167 NYKSEAWALGQ
+167 ICKNKVWALGQ

-188 EIKPF
+188 EIKQ
-193 YEDTKN
+193 YSKDTEN
-199 SQYMSDVD
+199 SQYMADID
-207 IAIFGTDDCYSDLF
+207 IAIFGATENSSCIKAEMLF
-221 FNGSEHLFLYMKPNS
+221 TFMPQNS
-236 EFLLFLDKQNAAGNS
+236 ESMLFMNKREAVDLSLANFTTKLAKDKQ
-251 MAGLTKMLVE
+251 
-261 KKCIYSIVS
+261 IYSIVS
-270 FEEPNAILS
+270 LKETEETQARS
-279 TTQTTICVR
+279 TEKRIFLHV
-288 ANKSTSDVV
+288 NKAVNSSI
-297 CIKNNATGEQMQLS
+297 CIKNAVTGKETKISPDLL
-311 ANMLDPTILWPS
+311 NPEILWPS
-323 YYLTAKPKEGIS
+323 YYLTAKPKEGMS

-341 FLDFRPK
+341 FQDLKPK
-348 KKEDIV
+348 NKEDIV
-354 FKKTTFN
+354 FKKTRFN

-370 LSDKEKT
+370 LSDKEKN
-377 IPVIAPIN
+377 ILVVAPTN
-385 LSTGYEDAELYE
+385 LSTRYEDAKLCKENLHP
-397 AQLKQAGDPLFEKLL
+397 AGDTLFEKQL
-412 GWLGKISQPCVFCY
+412 GLFSNIMQPCVLLF
-426 GRKDKFIAGYIRK
+426 GRKDKFVAGYIK
-439 IPSEGIVAY
+439 DLPSEGIVAY
-448 RQLVCLVPKKGIDV
+448 RQFACLVPKEGIDV

-481 CEGEVDAHLF
+481 CEGEVDAQLF

-518 AFESSRKE
+518 AFASSRKE
-526 LEQEHKSYI
+526 LEQEHKHYV
-535 KAVHMRKHAL
+535 KAVRMRKHAL

-565 KEGTISDNERISRI
+565 KKGTISDNERISRI
-579 AQTTVKDAF
+579 KQTTVKDAF
-588 EYLSKATK
+588 DYLSKATK

-609 YTFNKPEWI
+609 YTFTKPEWI
-618 NPEEFVESYIQK
+618 NPEEFVESYIQN

-652 KDLTDLSGETILHKG
+652 KDLTDLSGEIILHKG
-667 EPIYTMMFPRDAL
+667 DPINTMMFPRDAL

-696 IDKSCHNYQLRFS
+696 KDESRHDYQLRFS
-709 WEIDGTTLKICVE
+709 WETDGTGLKMCVE
-722 NNGAPIPSDRSTS
+722 NNGAPIPADRSTS

-745 LNSNGHHGI
+745 LNFNGHHGI

-765 YDGKIELVSSPDDEF
+765 YDGKIELVSSPEDEF

-785 LTFNRIFSKLFRYER
+785 LTFNRTNILKTL
-800 LRFRLNPSSLG
+800 

>member
-1 MQKANNNFTVE
+1 MQTVNNNFTVE

-27 KSCEFDGVHEFV
+27 KESYWDPKEGNISGPLDPIDC
-39 MPYNDEAEEQLLAT
+39 YAEAHLLVT
-53 LYKRVAGENA
+53 LYKRIAGENT
-63 DQAILEALSKYVADF
+63 DQNILEALSKYTAAF
-78 YVDALKET
+78 YTNALNE
-86 ELVFLANHFSEVSES
+86 EEMDFLANHFSKVSTF
-101 IFDCLYHNLRTTL
+101 IFNNFADKYTKGWIGRPTQKVYEII
-114 DFSLEK
+114 EK
-120 PSKVAYDTLTTA
+120 LKKVEA
-132 KIGTGKT
+132 GKT
-139 IFIANSGFGD
+139 IFIGGAGLCD
-149 IAMLFPGCTIKGY
+149 MALLFPNCTIKGY
-162 SSEEE
+162 SEYDFFEEHIGDKE
-167 NYKSEAWALGQ
+167 MWALGQ

-193 YEDTKN
+193 HEDTKN

-207 IAIFGTDDCYSDLF
+207 IAIFDTADRYSYPF
-221 FNGSEHLFLYMKPNS
+221 SNGSEHLFQYMKPNS
-236 EFLLFLDKQNAAGNS
+236 KFLLFLDKQNAAGNS

-270 FEEPNAILS
+270 FEEPNAIFGTN
-279 TTQTTICVR
+279 TTKTTICVC
-288 ANKSTSDVV
+288 ANKAVSNVV
-297 CIKNNATGEQMQLS
+297 CIKNDATGDLIQLS

-323 YYLTAKPKEGIS
+323 YYLTAKSKEGIA

-341 FLDFRPK
+341 FQDLKPK
-348 KKEDIV
+348 NMEDIV

-370 LSDKEKT
+370 LSDKEKN
-377 IPVIAPIN
+377 ILVVAPTN
-385 LSTGYEDAELYE
+385 LSTRYEDVKLCKENLHP
-397 AQLKQAGDPLFEKLL
+397 AGDPLFEKQLGLL
-412 GWLGKISQPCVFCY
+412 CNIMQPCVLLY
-426 GRKDKFIAGYIRK
+426 GRKDKLVAGYIK
-439 IPSEGIVAY
+439 DLPSEGIVAY
-448 RQLVCLVPKKGIDV
+448 RQFACLVPKEGIDV

-470 TPEVRNQIISI
+470 TPEVKNQIMSI
-481 CEGEVDAHLF
+481 CEGEVDAQLF

-535 KAVHMRKHAL
+535 KAVRMRKHAL

-565 KEGTISDNERISRI
+565 KNGTISDNERISRI

-588 EYLSKATK
+588 EYLSMATK

-609 YTFNKPEWI
+609 YTFTKPEWI

-696 IDKSCHNYQLRFS
+696 IDKSYHNYQLRFS
-709 WEIDGTTLKICVE
+709 WETDGTALKMCVE

-760 GIMRK
+760 SIMRK

-785 LTFNRIFSKLFRYER
+785 LTFNRTNILKTL
-800 LRFRLNPSSLG
+800 